1 MEPVVRLLTDKRAS
15 LRLTTDL
22 LFDVSAPLPSL
33 ATEWTP
39 ERTCER
45 TIASRCS
52 PSGYG
57 SHRRPATT
65 APTARVARVDGF
77 GASVD
82 RQPILLA
89 SLAPSKKNRFG
100 AACKAPMRSSCCAR
114 RGAAARCVRSP
125 TSIPCCAVGFIRS
138 ESPAPALWLVGL
150 RCSQP
155 TAVSGGLVCACAE
168 AVRREVRGAAT

>member
-1 MEPVVRLLTDKRAS
+1 MIS
-15 LRLTTDL
+15 LGARESSQTRVLSQCS
-22 LFDVSAPLPSL
+22 VSTVYVGL
-33 ATEWTP
+33 AALNF
-39 ERTCER
+39 RTCEW

-65 APTARVARVDGF
+65 APTARVAWTGR
-77 GASVD
+77 ARPSTANSAC
-82 RQPILLA
+82 QPRA
-89 SLAPSKKNRFG
+89 GKKNRFG